1 MTSVP
6 NLSILS
12 QKLANPLPNV
22 SLHFL
27 IGIPFWKFQPLLL
40 KIVGELALNQFDIGD
55 FSFLQVEKGSR
66 VMAKFT
72 MKRNPSFL
80 MMNAY
85 LPSFFTMAM
94 TVASLFLDDHMHFTT
109 TIMLVLTSQLC
120 LYTLFQSSLEGI
132 PKTAQMKMI
141 DYWNM
146 LAMTVSLTNFF
157 TLFLWEIL
165 KVKGIHRQLKIT
177 TRIVVPLITLVGLIS
192 YWVMA
197 GLLYFEYFRWK
208 LKK

>member
-1 MTSVP
+1 M
-6 NLSILS
+6 
-12 QKLANPLPNV
+12 Q
-22 SLHFL
+22 
-27 IGIPFWKFQPLLL
+27 PFLL

-55 FSFLQVEKGSR
+55 FSFSQVEKGIR

-94 TVASLFLDDHMHFTT
+94 TIASLFLDDHMHFTT

-132 PKTAQMKMI
+132 PKTAHMKMI
-141 DYWNM
+141 DFWNM
-146 LAMTVSLTNFF
+146 FAMTVSLTNFF

-165 KVKGIHRQLKIT
+165 KDKGIHSQLKIT
-177 TRIVVPLITLVGLIS
+177 TRIVVPLITLVGVIS

-197 GLLYFEYFRWK
+197 GLLYFEYIK
-208 LKK
+208 